1 MEINNSLIN
10 SNIASST
17 YSKPQD
23 KTESKAFARSL
34 QAALD
39 TNDEKKLYKSCQE
52 LESVFLSR
60 VYESMRNTIPDG
72 GLVEKSFAMK
82 TFESML
88 DDEYAKQ
95 SSETGSL
102 GLADIL
108 YKQLSANLPTST
120 KKQGI

>member
-1 MEINNSLIN
+1 MEIKNSLIN

-23 KTESKAFARSL
+23 KTESKAFASSL
-34 QAALD
+34 QTALN
-39 TNDEKKLYKSCQE
+39 TNDEKKLHKSCQE

-72 GLVEKSFAMK
+72 GLIEKSFAMQ

-95 SSETGSL
+95 SSESGSL

-108 YKQLSANLPTST
+108 YKQLSANLKAST
-120 KKQGI
+120 EK

>member
-1 MEINNSLIN
+1 MEIKNSLIN

-17 YSKPQD
+17 YSKTQD
-23 KTESKAFARSL
+23 KTESKAFASSL

-39 TNDEKKLYKSCQE
+39 TKDEKKLYKSCQE
-52 LESVFLSR
+52 LESVFLSK

-72 GLVEKSFAMK
+72 GLVEKSFAMQ

-108 YKQLSANLPTST
+108 YKQLSANLQATSV
-120 KKQGI
+120 KE